1 MKKGLVLI
9 LVLIL
14 LLSIV
19 SFIPVSQKTTV
30 TISATFENTV
40 LQIIH
45 LDNWKNWYPGIN
57 LGYKKN
63 PAGYSLKRDTSGK
76 IYTIISSGKKFIIHA
91 ITPMSYQVIENDSGS
106 ENIFAF
112 TVFPGTIPHTMQLF
126 LEKKNSLILTLF
138 DHNRAGETA
147 LNGLKFYLED
157 PKSFYGFKIEVGKI
171 RDSIIASNVFKIK
184 RKEQFAKI
192 HEGILNLEKYLK
204 ANNLTKTGHSSIS
217 YVPLRGDSL
226 QITIGLPVNKIAAS
240 ASGINCLSLPG
251 NGKVLVGD
259 YEGKFSDRQ
268 KIYSAMSKYMIDHTL
283 SPPAE
288 AFERYLNDSIPS
300 SDSSFIKMELNY
312 PVY

>member
-1 MKKGLVLI
+1 MKKGFLLI
-9 LVLIL
+9 LIIIL

-19 SFIPVSQKTTV
+19 SFIPISQKTTI
-30 TISATFENTV
+30 TISATFENTI

-45 LDNWKNWYPGIN
+45 LENWKNWYPGIN
-57 LGYKKN
+57 EGYKNN
-63 PAGYSLKRDTSGK
+63 PAGYSLKKDTSGK
-76 IYTIISSGKKFIIHA
+76 IHTIITSGKKFIIHT
-91 ITPMSYQVIENDSGS
+91 ITPMSYQVIESDSGT
-106 ENIFAF
+106 NNVFAF

-126 LEKKNSLILTLF
+126 LEKKNTLLFTLF
-138 DHNRAGETA
+138 DQNQAGEIA
-147 LNGLKFYLED
+147 LNGLKSYLED
-157 PKSFYGFKIEVGKI
+157 SKSFYGFKIETGKI
-171 RDSIIASNVFKIK
+171 RDSIIASTVFKIK

-192 HEGILNLEKYLK
+192 HYGVLNLEKYLK

-226 QITIGLPVNKIAAS
+226 QITIGLPVDRIAAS
-240 ASGINCLSLPG
+240 ASGISCLSLPG